1 MILDRR
7 LSTTVIPDPR
17 SSELAE
23 RKHDHGFRGLAGFG
37 LRVAGGPT
45 ASANPHK
52 TPSSRS
58 VRADPQGDARGRYG
72 HHAMRSQ
79 NGLTYDMTVRPATT
93 RTYRRRINAP
103 GFVPQPR

>member
-37 LRVAGGPT
+37 LRVAAGPT
-45 ASANPHK
+45 ASANPH
-52 TPSSRS
+52 
-58 VRADPQGDARGRYG
+58 
-72 HHAMRSQ
+72 
-79 NGLTYDMTVRPATT
+79 
-93 RTYRRRINAP
+93 
-103 GFVPQPR
+103 